1 MLTERRQERTMNK
14 NGGTSTEISSE
25 IPKTIFEKNTS
36 PGLQKQEDIKE
47 QRLEDHSNNCSKLK

>member
-25 IPKTIFEKNTS
+25 IPKTIFEKNTF
-36 PGLQKQEDIKE
+36 PGLQKQEDIKQ
-47 QRLEDHSNNCSKLK
+47 QRLEDLSKNCSKLK